1 MNKNKCIKLMLQML
15 NAINIC
21 CKSKNLVRRG
31 F

>member
-1 MNKNKCIKLMLQML
+1 MLQML

-21 CKSKNLVRRG
+21 CISKNLVRRG